1 MGRINRFV
9 CPSCNASWQIAL
21 GHGIGHAVL
30 EDVLELF
37 PAEIR
42 RNILCD
48 TAGEQISSFEFN
60 YRPAICQQCKKM
72 VPVPVIYFPMSG
84 KTYSS
89 SCPDC
94 NGSLTLQPE
103 KAELIC
109 PRCGNS
115 ALSSEEIGL
124 WD

>member
-48 TAGEQISSFEFN
+48 TAGKQISSFEFN
-60 YRPAICQQCKKM
+60 ISAKRW
-72 VPVPVIYFPMSG
+72 
-84 KTYSS
+84 
-89 SCPDC
+89 CPFR
-94 NGSLTLQPE
+94 LFIFL
-103 KAELIC
+103 
-109 PRCGNS
+109 
-115 ALSSEEIGL
+115 
-124 WD
+124 